1 MRFVI
6 FFAVVILLEI
16 YSFQLIRTLSRGHWW
31 KWVYLFVTIMVL
43 GNVFIQFYLHPNR
56 GIVSGA
62 RDFAITLLLAF
73 LAAQFIFVLFMLGE
87 DIFRFFEGVYYSLS
101 RKQTPDQSFL
111 PSRRAFISKVG
122 LGLAALP
129 FGALLYGAWKGKYN
143 YQVREYE
150 LTFDD
155 LPEAFDGYKITQ
167 LSDIHVGSFDD
178 KEEVKYAIDLANQQ
192 ESDLIL
198 FTGDLVNNMATEM
211 YGWEEIFGSLKA
223 KDGVYSVLGNHD
235 YGDYA
240 SWEPDNLEN
249 YTKAEIVEY
258 ARKSKAANM
267 EELFS
272 IQKAMGWR
280 LLLDE
285 NEKITRGSDAIN
297 IVGVQNW
304 GGGRFPK
311 YGNLQK
317 ASTGLTDKE
326 FKILLSHDPTH
337 WDLQVKGDDK
347 KYHLT
352 LSGHTHGM
360 QFGIEIPGFIKLSPA
375 WFAYK
380 KWAGIYK
387 EADQFLNVN
396 RGFGFLGYSGRAGIW
411 PEISVITLKKNRSI

>member
-1 MRFVI
+1 MRFIIAIII
-6 FFAVVILLEI
+6 FVVFQL

-31 KWVYLFVTIMVL
+31 KWLYLAAIALVLTNLILQFVW
-43 GNVFIQFYLHPNR
+43 HPDR
-56 GIVSGA
+56 SQVSGY
-62 RDFAITLLLAF
+62 RDFAVTLF
-73 LAAQFIFVLFMLGE
+73 LGLFAAQAVMMLFMVGE
-87 DIFRFFEGVYYSLS
+87 DIYRFSEGIFNSLS
-101 RKQTPDQSFL
+101 RKQENTSFL

-129 FGALLYGAWKGKYN
+129 FGAILYGAWKGKYN

-150 LTFDD
+150 ITFDD
-155 LPEAFDGYKITQ
+155 LPEAFDGYRITQ

-178 KEEVKYAIDLANQQ
+178 KEEVKYAVKLANEQR
-192 ESDLIL
+192 SDLML
-198 FTGDLVNNMATEM
+198 FTGDLVNNVASEL
-211 YGWEEIFGSLKA
+211 YGWEEIFGSLTA
-223 KDGVYSVLGNHD
+223 RDGVYSVLGNHD

-240 SWEPDNLEN
+240 SWDSREAKE
-249 YTKAEIVEY
+249 
-258 ARKSKAANM
+258 ANM
-267 EELFS
+267 TELQD
-272 IQKAMGWR
+272 IQKKMGWK

-285 NEKITRGSDAIN
+285 HIKITKDQDEIA

-311 YGNLQK
+311 YGNLEK
-317 ASTGLTDKE
+317 ASSGLRDEE

-337 WDLQVKGDDK
+337 WDLQVKDDHK

-411 PEISVITLKKNRSI
+411 PEITVITLKKA

>member
-1 MRFVI
+1 MRFI
-6 FFAVVILLEI
+6 LFFAVVILLEI

-31 KWVYLFVTIMVL
+31 KWVYLGVTILVI
-43 GNVFIQFYLHPNR
+43 GNVFLQFYLHPNR

-62 RDFAITLLLAF
+62 RDFAVTLLLAF
-73 LAAQFIFVLFMLGE
+73 LAAQFVFVLFMIGE
-87 DIFRFFEGVYYSLS
+87 DIFRFFEGVYNSLS

-178 KEEVKYAIDLANQQ
+178 REEVKYAIDLANEQQ
-192 ESDLIL
+192 SDLIL
-198 FTGDLVNNMATEM
+198 FTGDLVNNVATEM
-211 YGWEEIFGSLKA
+211 YGWEEIFGSLSA

-235 YGDYA
+235 YGDY
-240 SWEPDNLEN
+240 
-249 YTKAEIVEY
+249 
-258 ARKSKAANM
+258 KSDWDSPSAKVANM
-267 EELFS
+267 EELYS

-285 NEKITRGSDAIN
+285 NEKITRGSDSISL
-297 IVGVQNW
+297 VGVQNW

-311 YGNLQK
+311 YGDLEK
-317 ASTGLTDKE
+317 AATGLSNEE

-337 WDLQVKGDDK
+337 WDLQVKDDDK

-411 PEISVITLKKNRSI
+411 PEITVITLKKGLQKTSRIN

>member
-1 MRFVI
+1 MTRLLIVLAI
-6 FFAVVILLEI
+6 FIALEI
-16 YSFQLIRTLSRGHWW
+16 YAFQLIRTLSGDHWW
-31 KWVYLFVTIMVL
+31 KWVYLAVSIVVILNVILQFVLYPDRAQI
-43 GNVFIQFYLHPNR
+43 
-56 GIVSGA
+56 SDS
-62 RDFAITLLLAF
+62 RDIATTLVLAF
-73 LAAQFIFVLFMLGE
+73 FLLKLVFFLFMFGE
-87 DIFRFFEGVYYSLS
+87 DIYRSIEGLISTLS
-101 RKQTPDQSFL
+101 QKRESDQSFL
-111 PSRRAFISKVG
+111 PSRRAFIAKIG
-122 LGLAALP
+122 LAVAALP
-129 FGALLYGAWKGKYN
+129 FGAILYGAWRGKYD

-150 LTFDD
+150 LSFDD

-178 KEEVKYAIDLANQQ
+178 REEVEYAVNLANEQQ
-192 ESDLIL
+192 GDVIL
-198 FTGDLVNNMATEM
+198 FTGDLVNNEAREM
-211 YGWEEIFGSLKA
+211 EGWEDLFGSLTA

-235 YGDYA
+235 YGDYV
-240 SWEPDNLEN
+240 SWEPKNTEKYTALELKEEAKKA
-249 YTKAEIVEY
+249 KAE
-258 ARKSKAANM
+258 NM
-267 EELFS
+267 QQLYK
-272 IQKAMGWR
+272 IQKDMGWR

-285 NEKITRGSDAIN
+285 NEKITRGADSIQ

-311 YGNLQK
+311 YGDLQK
-317 ASTGLTDKE
+317 AATGLTNEE

-347 KYHLT
+347 KYQLT

-375 WFAYK
+375 WFVYK

-411 PEISVITLKKNRSI
+411 PEITVITLKKS